1 MKNKHLTA
9 LYVKAAIGYNSA
21 GGLNFATI
29 QKERIHHTRT
39 IGGPSESASA

>member
-21 GGLNFATI
+21 GGLISLLSRKSAYI
-29 QKERIHHTRT
+29 HTRT
-39 IGGPSESASA
+39 IGGPSERASA